1 MSNQAVCCLRLL
13 LECGVSCDKLAGS
26 AQVVMR
32 GIATGFPLL
41 PPVVILRLLR
51 QQPRLVPELEEG
63 VKLVDGSLAEHVMVL
78 KQRQKVVVD
87 MSKLIR
93 SNSL

>member
-1 MSNQAVCCLRLL
+1 
-13 LECGVSCDKLAGS
+13 
-26 AQVVMR
+26 MR

-93 SNSL
+93 SNPLQCSPGRKLTSF